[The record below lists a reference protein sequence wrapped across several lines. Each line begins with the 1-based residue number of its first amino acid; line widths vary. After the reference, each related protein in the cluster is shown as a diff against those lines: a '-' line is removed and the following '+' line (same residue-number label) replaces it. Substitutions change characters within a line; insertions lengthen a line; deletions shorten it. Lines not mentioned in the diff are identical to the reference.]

1 MASFRLCMKE
11 DFQNKNM
18 SFSPTW
24 AEAPLCDYLPILCS
38 IIHLEKPEFVI
49 VYETEFYRSALFVTL

>member
-24 AEAPLCDYLPILCS
+24 AEAPLCDYLPVYNTIS
-38 IIHLEKPEFVI
+38 ICNTIRYSQPVPFVFLE
-49 VYETEFYRSALFVTL
+49 YWTS